1 MLHYL
6 RENRRILIC
15 TVLALI
21 AGMLLGYVL
30 QPSEAPGQSVQNQA
44 EAAPVD
50 RIGVVSILPTTRVER
65 ETCFLQCGHTVISTL
80 ENASGFT
87 GLTKTELA
95 DRYPKAIITSF
106 SSDLVHIVERF
117 EGYCPEHFV
126 LLSAEEGML
135 KVMRMQ
141 AETLASAG
149 VLPEAETLENVCVL
163 EIPDALEGL
172 DAETA
177 EQLQQGEAFSSLD
190 EINRY
195 LENLES

>member
-80 ENASGFT
+80 KNASGFT

-126 LLSAEEGML
+126 LLFAEEGML

-141 AETLASAG
+141 
-149 VLPEAETLENVCVL
+149 AETLENVCVL

>member
-6 RENRRILIC
+6 KENRRILIC
-15 TVLALI
+15 TALALA
-21 AGMLLGYVL
+21 AGILLGYAL
-30 QPSEAPGQSVQNQA
+30 GPSETPQQNLPNQA

-65 ETCFLQCGHTVISTL
+65 EICFLQCGHTVVSAL
-80 ENASGFT
+80 ENASEFT
-87 GLTKTELA
+87 GLTKTELS

-106 SSDLVHIVERF
+106 SSELVHIVERC
-117 EGYCPEHFV
+117 EGYCPEHYV
-126 LLSAEEGML
+126 LQSADEGML

-141 AETLASAG
+141 
-149 VLPEAETLENVCVL
+149 VETLENVCVL
-163 EIPDALEGL
+163 EITAGLDGL
-172 DAETA
+172 DAEAA
-177 EQLQQGEAFSSLD
+177 EQLQKGEAFSSLD

>member
-21 AGMLLGYVL
+21 AGLLLGYVL

-50 RIGVVSILPTTRVER
+50 RIGVVSILPTTRV
-65 ETCFLQCGHTVISTL
+65 GHTVISTL

-141 AETLASAG
+141 AETL
-149 VLPEAETLENVCVL
+149 ENVCVL
-163 EIPDALEGL
+163 EIPDALDGL